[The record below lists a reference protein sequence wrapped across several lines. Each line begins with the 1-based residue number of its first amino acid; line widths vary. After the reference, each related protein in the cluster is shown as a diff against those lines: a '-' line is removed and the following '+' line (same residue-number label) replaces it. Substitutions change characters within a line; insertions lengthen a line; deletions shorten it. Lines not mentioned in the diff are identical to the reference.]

1 MLQTKRVYDQSETS
15 DGYRV
20 LVDRL
25 WPRGLTKEAAKLD
38 EWLRDI
44 APSPDLRSWFGHDPG
59 RWEAFV
65 MRYRTELERP
75 EAGPHLQRLADLARK
90 GPVTLLYAAREERH
104 NSASVLRDVLAARI
118 KHRPRSATRAGR

>member
-1 MLQTKRVYDQSETS
+1 MLQTKRVYDKPAAT

-38 EWLRDI
+38 EWLKDI
-44 APSPDLRSWFGHDPG
+44 APSPNLRSWFGHDPD

-65 MRYRTELERP
+65 ARYRTELERH
-75 EAGPHLQRLADLARK
+75 EAGPHLERLADLARK
-90 GPVTLLYAAREERH
+90 GPVTLLFAAREERL